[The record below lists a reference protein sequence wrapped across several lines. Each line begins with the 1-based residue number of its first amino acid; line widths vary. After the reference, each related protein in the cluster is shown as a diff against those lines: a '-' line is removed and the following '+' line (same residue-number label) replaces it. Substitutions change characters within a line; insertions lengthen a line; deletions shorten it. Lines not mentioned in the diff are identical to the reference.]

1 MVLSFLESSPM
12 ASANPQAA
20 QQSLA
25 EVAAA
30 IYVELVGRA
39 FLRVDN
45 AAVIKPEA
53 GALATLSFELA
64 AAFKKAEQAALA
76 AAGPKNVGYDVQL
89 GDIDGWKK

>member
-1 MVLSFLESSPM
+1 M
-12 ASANPQAA
+12 ATDNVPAA
-20 QQSLA
+20 GQSLDQL
-25 EVAAA
+25 AAA

-64 AAFKKAEQAALA
+64 ATFKKVAKAVQA

>member
-1 MVLSFLESSPM
+1 MSSP
-12 ASANPQAA
+12 NVQAA
-20 QQSLA
+20 GQSLNELAA
-25 EVAAA
+25 E

-53 GALATLSFELA
+53 GVLATLSFELA
-64 AAFKKAEQAALA
+64 AAFKKAEKIVQA

>member
-1 MVLSFLESSPM
+1 M
-12 ASANPQAA
+12 ASPNVQAA
-20 QQSLA
+20 GQPLA

-30 IYVELVGRA
+30 IYVELIGRA

-53 GALATLSFELA
+53 AALATLSFELA
-64 AAFKKAEQAALA
+64 AAFKKAEHAAQAAS
-76 AAGPKNVGYDVQL
+76 GPKNVGYDVQL

>member
-1 MVLSFLESSPM
+1 M
-12 ASANPQAA
+12 ASANVQAA
-20 QQSLA
+20 GQSLT

-53 GALATLSFELA
+53 RALAALSFELA
-64 AAFKKAEQAALA
+64 ATFKKVEQAVLA

>member
-1 MVLSFLESSPM
+1 MVLSLLESSPM

>member
-1 MVLSFLESSPM
+1 MSSP
-12 ASANPQAA
+12 NVQAA
-20 QQSLA
+20 GQSLN
-25 EVAAA
+25 ELAAA

-53 GALATLSFELA
+53 GALAKLSFELA
-64 AAFKKAEQAALA
+64 ATFKKAEKVAQAE
-76 AAGPKNVGYDVQL
+76 AGPKNVGYDVQL

>member
-1 MVLSFLESSPM
+1 MTT
-12 ASANPQAA
+12 ANVQAA
-20 QQSLA
+20 GQSLDQL
-25 EVAAA
+25 AAA

-53 GALATLSFELA
+53 GVLATLSFELA
-64 AAFKKAEQAALA
+64 AAFKKAVKVVQA